1 MFLEI
6 NWFKCKFVYIMP
18 YLYHLRTIFKYVI
31 ELAYI
36 VNVSVDLIQ
45 GIKDMWNCLRIQ
57 TPRPLCPDKFYNMC
71 QRVKSLYE
79 AELPWMEDDQSPTL
93 HKVWDHPREVLAR
106 LPDTLRLAML
116 EEGPLEGVK
125 FSVSIVVSEGYG
137 ASKSCAQNYIN
148 FINKVGTP
156 SQRTFL
162 NLVDVY

>member
-1 MFLEI
+1 MLVLATI
-6 NWFKCKFVYIMP
+6 RYTKP

-45 GIKDMWNCLRIQ
+45 GIKDMWDCLRIQ

-137 ASKSCAQNYIN
+137 ALTLLGLGLIKIN
-148 FINKVGTP
+148 DVSANLNNPRPLLILNK
-156 SQRTFL
+156 
-162 NLVDVY
+162 

>member
-1 MFLEI
+1 
-6 NWFKCKFVYIMP
+6 MP

-45 GIKDMWNCLRIQ
+45 GIKDMWDCLRIQ
-57 TPRPLCPDKFYNMC
+57 TPRPLCPNKFYNMC

-125 FSVSIVVSEGYG
+125 FSVLILVSEGYG
-137 ASKSCAQNYIN
+137 AFK
-148 FINKVGTP
+148 
-156 SQRTFL
+156 
-162 NLVDVY
+162 